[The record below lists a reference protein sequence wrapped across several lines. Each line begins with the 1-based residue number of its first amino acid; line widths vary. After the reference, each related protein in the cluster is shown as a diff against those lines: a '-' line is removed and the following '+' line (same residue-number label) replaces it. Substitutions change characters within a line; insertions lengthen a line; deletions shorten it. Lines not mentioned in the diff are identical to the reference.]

1 MSIYQEVNEIN
12 NKLEHFNKTF
22 KNRIETLNDEDITE
36 KDINKWNDS
45 KKNIQKTI
53 SKLNNIANQYIKQT
67 NTAISQFEPK
77 DYPNVNYFGKVRL
90 KKTNHKKMYYKKKK
104 SKFGADDDAD
114 DDTLSSLDL
123 EDLEAIEAGE
133 ERGEE
138 ESGERESGERESE
151 ERESGERESG
161 ERESGER
168 ESGERESGERE
179 EIVLEPEK
187 YDNELYIYNMNIDV
201 NNSSVYYVSI
211 INDYIEKIQDK
222 YKTLDINDKFDVFL
236 NNIYF
241 LKYVLYLQHSERYT
255 NLDVLVKRHL
265 EKEDI
270 TNEDIKFFLKWA
282 YKEGIKH
289 KNEFFIMLKE
299 TNSYIAGGYFHM
311 IMHEIDSYLYRDMD
325 IYVNQKNSE
334 EILKYF
340 YDKEALLNLQLS
352 SAYNESFFEKNGILS
367 RTKVKLDLGYLYDVI
382 LVKNNVDIVK
392 TIIPNFDLSYCSVYY
407 DSQNGIIKGN
417 INQLNKKE
425 GKLNKDYL
433 KYLTNS
439 FIQNRLKKYEKRGYI
454 THIKGSINLKSGKR
468 DNEINDKT
476 IIKYIFKKLYQKYSH
491 SRYKHFVIKEL
502 SVDYTINNLIN
513 TTKNISNKI
522 YGSNDMQIIMIL
534 NVIESINNMN
544 QKVFIQG
551 SGLDDSELS
560 NPARLNRLD
569 KGKIYS
575 EKLEEVKNNLIE
587 YAEQNN
593 IPLNIDEKY
602 TNLILKECFLSEE
615 NFSNY
620 LIENYN
626 LELVIN
632 INNEESED
640 IELGN
645 NNIIHLLK
653 NLYNLEDNIYIL
665 NFIYVIFY
673 KFIYVKHRYNHFSY
687 ISSSPNDIEKYI
699 KIILNYKLDNLW
711 LGNVKIRSA
720 INFNK
725 DISLNLN
732 LEYKP
737 NFDVKQLL
745 YFDIF
750 MVEELPYDEVIED
763 KDNLLFIL
771 PNKSAFTYNYE
782 ILIKAISEDYFLECN
797 KMLNQMP
804 IEDDVNINK
813 WYVKLTGSFNLLVT
827 FVDLFYIMSIYEN
840 TNKGTRIFY
849 LDNKENLDYVTS
861 VNALG
866 WDRGQNMWRE
876 YVNLVSETHCGSGMV
891 SYNSIKYIETPL
903 EE

>member
-77 DYPNVNYFGKVRL
+77 DYLNVNYFGKVRL
-90 KKTNHKKMYYKKKK
+90 KKTYHKKIYYKKKK
-104 SKFGADDDAD
+104 SKFGADDD

-133 ERGEE
+133 EQE
-138 ESGERESGERESE
+138 ERESGERESE
-151 ERESGERESG
+151 ERESEERESG
-161 ERESGER
+161 ERESE
-168 ESGERESGERE
+168 ERESGERE

-241 LKYVLYLQHSERYT
+241 FRYVLYLQHNELYT

-282 YKEGIKH
+282 YKEGIKY

-299 TNSYIAGGYFHM
+299 TNSYIAGGFFHM
-311 IMHEIDSYLYRDMD
+311 ITHDIKFYVYTDMD
-325 IYVNQKNSE
+325 IYVNQTNSE

-340 YDKEALLNLQLS
+340 YDKGASLSLQLS
-352 SAYNESFFEKNGILS
+352 SAYNESFFSKNGILS
-367 RTKVKLDLGYLYDVI
+367 RTRVRLDLGYLYDVI
-382 LVKNNVDIVK
+382 LVKNNVDVVK
-392 TIIPNFDLSYCSVYY
+392 TVIPNFDLSYCSVYY
-407 DSQNGIIKGN
+407 DSQNGIVKGN
-417 INQLNKKE
+417 INQLNKKI

-433 KYLTNS
+433 KYLTNT
-439 FIQNRLKKYEKRGYI
+439 FIQNRLKKYQKRGYI
-454 THIKGSINLKSGKR
+454 THIKGSINLKLEKEKR

-476 IIKYIFKKLYQKYSH
+476 IVKHIFKKLYQKYSY
-491 SRYKHFVIKEL
+491 SQYKYFVIKEL

-513 TTKNISNKI
+513 ATKNISNKI

-534 NVIESINNMN
+534 NIIETINKINEEA
-544 QKVFIQG
+544 FIKG
-551 SGLDDSELS
+551 GGLGDSELS
-560 NPARLNRLD
+560 SPARLILLN

-587 YAEQNN
+587 YAEKYN

-602 TNLILKECFLSEE
+602 TNLILKECFFSEK

-620 LIENYN
+620 LIKNYN
-626 LELVIN
+626 LDLEYSL
-632 INNEESED
+632 NNQDSED

-645 NNIIHLLK
+645 NNIIYLLK
-653 NLYNLEDNIYIL
+653 NMYALEDNVYIL
-665 NFIYVIFY
+665 NFIYLAFY
-673 KFIYVKHRYNHFSY
+673 NYVYVKYRYNDFSY
-687 ISSSPNDIEKYI
+687 ISSSSNDIEKYI

-711 LGNVKIRSA
+711 LENVKVRSA

-737 NFDVKQLL
+737 EFNVKELL
-745 YFDIF
+745 YFDLF
-750 MVEELPYDEVIED
+750 MIEELPYDEVIED

-782 ILIKAISEDYFLECN
+782 ILIQAISEDYFLECN
-797 KMLNQMP
+797 KMLNEMP
-804 IEDDVNINK
+804 IRDDVIIDK
-813 WYVKLTGSFNLLVT
+813 WYVKLTSSFNLLVP
-827 FVDLFYIMSIYEN
+827 FIDLFYMISIYEN

-849 LDNKENLDYVTS
+849 LDNQANLDYVTS
-861 VNALG
+861 IKALG
-866 WDRGQNMWRE
+866 WERGQNMWRE
-876 YVNLVSETHCGSGMV
+876 YINLVSETHCGSGMV

-903 EE
+903 EDTQE